1 MGSTSI
7 LLFWGV
13 PNISQE
19 IVMSQSKWLPK
30 KKLSNAAPNY
40 QSIKAIT
47 IGTSTESP
55 ISRGK
60 LYKSLRNPR
69 FLQA

>member
-7 LLFWGV
+7 LRFWGV

-19 IVMSQSKWLPK
+19 IVMSQSKWLQTK

-47 IGTSTESP
+47 IGTSTE
-55 ISRGK
+55 I
-60 LYKSLRNPR
+60 
-69 FLQA
+69 